1 MLIIILGILL
11 CLAIIWVDIHF
22 EVGSDY
28 IIEICCVI
36 LLAAIAIG
44 LFVPIKGMEDKAK
57 LISETELVSL
67 NNTVTSE
74 GAGILLYVSVNA
86 SNVYSYRYEVEN
98 EFGNGKSYKV
108 GTVSSNVTEVEEPNC
123 EVPVLKKY
131 ERKAEKSIWSF
142 ALYTETEYV
151 FVVPEGT
158 VGHDIKLN

>member
-11 CLAIIWVDIHF
+11 CLALIWVDIHF

-131 ERKAEKSIWSF
+131 KSKKIN
-142 ALYTETEYV
+142 LV
-151 FVVPEGT
+151 FCT
-158 VGHDIKLN
+158 VY